1 MACTGPL
8 IVPFTTMC
16 AACTS
21 PSMRASADTTS
32 VPGWSAS
39 AATLPRTMPSTRRPP
54 LKITLPSMRV
64 VTPIRLSIRFCGLL
78 VLLNI
83 FLPSAP
89 SEAHTERCTGL
100 VGTHLVHAHLDAFHL
115 CLRAHP
121 EGALDP
127 PEVLE
132 SQPKGCRA
140 DVPRLGK
147 AHDSTLPPFRQ
158 VDQQLQPAVEITALA
173 GGRCQEQQPVA
184 VFPRQDI
191 GLHLEAVDRQGVRA
205 ARLGRQH
212 AFESR
217 QLFPHPGVF
226 LLQRTDLLGELLLGG
241 ALDGQAVVGGIRDGP
256 KAIQLGARVL
266 ERTARRAQLFLHFAA
281 VEAAEMPS
289 STAMPIQRQYQ
300 GIWL

>member
-1 MACTGPL
+1 
-8 IVPFTTMC
+8 MC

-32 VPGWSAS
+32 VPGWSAR
-39 AATLPRTMPSTRRPP
+39 AATLPRTMPSTLRPP

-64 VTPIRLSIRFCGLL
+64 VSPIRLSIRFCGLL

-83 FLPSAP
+83 STPSAP
-89 SEAHTERCTGL
+89 SEAYAVRRAGL
-100 VGTHLVHAHLDAFHL
+100 VRSHLVHAHLDAFDL

-121 EGALDP
+121 EGALHP

-140 DVPRLGK
+140 GVPRLGK

-173 GGRCQEQQPVA
+173 GGRGQEQQPVA
-184 VFPRQDI
+184 VLPWQDI
-191 GLHLEAVDRQGVRA
+191 GLHLEAVDRQGIGA

-212 AFESR
+212 ALESR
-217 QLFPHPGVF
+217 QFFPHPGIF
-226 LLQRTDLLGELLLGG
+226 LLQSADLLGELLLGG
-241 ALDGQAVVGGIRDGP
+241 ALDGQAVVGGIRDSA
-256 KAIQLGARVL
+256 KAVQLGARVL

-281 VEAAEMPS
+281 VEPRSEEHTS
-289 STAMPIQRQYQ
+289 ELQSR
-300 GIWL
+300 LHLVCRLLLEKKKNKH

>member
-1 MACTGPL
+1 LTFDPAWSSRVSMACTGPL
-8 IVPFTTMC
+8 IVPFTTIC

-89 SEAHTERCTGL
+89 SEAHAERCAGL
-100 VGTHLVHAHLDAFHL
+100 VGTHLVHAH
-115 CLRAHP
+115 
-121 EGALDP
+121 
-127 PEVLE
+127 
-132 SQPKGCRA
+132 
-140 DVPRLGK
+140 
-147 AHDSTLPPFRQ
+147 
-158 VDQQLQPAVEITALA
+158 LA

-184 VFPRQDI
+184 VLPRQDI
-191 GLHLEAVDRQGVRA
+191 GLYLEAVDRQGIGG

-212 AFESR
+212 ALESR
-217 QLFPHPGVF
+217 QL
-226 LLQRTDLLGELLLGG
+226 
-241 ALDGQAVVGGIRDGP
+241 
-256 KAIQLGARVL
+256 
-266 ERTARRAQLFLHFAA
+266 
-281 VEAAEMPS
+281 
-289 STAMPIQRQYQ
+289 
-300 GIWL
+300 

>member
-1 MACTGPL
+1 MTFDPAWSSRVSMACTGPL
-8 IVPFTTMC
+8 IVPFTTMW

-32 VPGWSAS
+32 VPGWSAR

-64 VTPIRLSIRFCGLL
+64 VAPIRLSIRFCGLL

-89 SEAHTERCTGL
+89 SEAHAERCAGL
-100 VGTHLVHAHLDAFHL
+100 VGTHLVHAHLDAFDL

-121 EGALDP
+121 EGALHP

-140 DVPRLGK
+140 GVPRLGK

-158 VDQQLQPAVEITALA
+158 VDHQLQ
-173 GGRCQEQQPVA
+173 
-184 VFPRQDI
+184 
-191 GLHLEAVDRQGVRA
+191 RA
-205 ARLGRQH
+205 
-212 AFESR
+212 
-217 QLFPHPGVF
+217 
-226 LLQRTDLLGELLLGG
+226 DLLGELLLGG
-241 ALDGQAVVGGIRDGP
+241 ALVGQAAVGGIRDGA
-256 KAIQLGARVL
+256 KAVQLGARVL
-266 ERTARRAQLFLHFAA
+266 ERTARRAQLLLHFAA
-281 VEAAEMPS
+281 VEAGEAPPGVVDPCRRGRRDAEGRGDAEALAKLPHS
-289 STAMPIQRQYQ
+289 REQIA
-300 GIWL
+300 